1 MSRRSNPSHWLTCMI
16 FIDVLSP
23 MVLTYTLDLR
33 GVGRG
38 RRRRVSQSAPIEVH
52 DLFGRV
58 IIDLHILIHSRG
70 LRWASGAAGAT
81 GAQQSLGSARSAG
94 LRARVFGQPALSGGR
109 CGRDGASAAANG
121 CADAAAGRAML
132 GKNVFCGSRRPEQK
146 SGVRARDPATVGAR
160 TSPCQGGI

>member
-1 MSRRSNPSHWLTCMI
+1 MI

-58 IIDLHILIHSRG
+58 VVYFDVLIH
-70 LRWASGAAGAT
+70 
-81 GAQQSLGSARSAG
+81 
-94 LRARVFGQPALSGGR
+94 
-109 CGRDGASAAANG
+109 
-121 CADAAAGRAML
+121 
-132 GKNVFCGSRRPEQK
+132 
-146 SGVRARDPATVGAR
+146 R
-160 TSPCQGGI
+160 TSVNERAYFGE